1 MTVTTQPTVS
11 SSEPEQE
18 KLVPTL
24 YVVLGVLGVVL
35 VIGLLIALVIWLASS
50 FPDELEAIRDIFII
64 MLALSSCGVLIVGI
78 LAVLMLVRLIN
89 MLEFEIKPILE
100 KTNET
105 ISTVQ
110 GTTRFVSQNVVKPT
124 ITISGYAAAL
134 LRGLRTLLGNPKRNL
149 PD

>member
-1 MTVTTQPTVS
+1 MTATTQPTVS
-11 SSEPEQE
+11 SAEPQPE

-24 YVVLGVLGVVL
+24 YVVLGVIGLVV
-35 VIGLLIALVIWLASS
+35 VVGLLIALVLWLANNYA
-50 FPDELEAIRDIFII
+50 PQLEAIRDIFIV
-64 MLALSSCGVLIVGI
+64 MLAFSSCGVLLVGI
-78 LAVLMLVRLIN
+78 LAVIMLIRLVN

-124 ITISGYAAAL
+124 ITISGYAAAVSS
-134 LRGLRTLLGNPKRNL
+134 GLRTLLGNPKRNL